1 VSPDTLYDHK
11 IQITEHCFSLVHTEI
26 RAATIKSKVH
36 DGTDLTT
43 SNLGSDNKMETM
55 CIDAMQND
63 NAVNINTNTAA
74 LWIITV
80 FP

>member
-1 VSPDTLYDHK
+1 VSPDTSSDHK
-11 IQITEHCFSLVHTEI
+11 IQIAERCVSLVHRESRVAVI
-26 RAATIKSKVH
+26 NSKVH

-43 SNLGSDNKMETM
+43 SNLHTDNKMETM

-63 NAVNINTNTAA
+63 NAANINTNTAA